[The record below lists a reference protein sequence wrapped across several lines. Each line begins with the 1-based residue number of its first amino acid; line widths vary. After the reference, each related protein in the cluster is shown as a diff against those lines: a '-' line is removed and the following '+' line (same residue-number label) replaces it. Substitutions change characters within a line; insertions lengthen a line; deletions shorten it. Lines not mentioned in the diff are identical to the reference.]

1 MRSRP
6 EFLFGAAL
14 AVIGCGPLPET
25 YIEARGRYEDGREIV
40 FREKAQRIPCDST
53 KADAPCV
60 TLMAVRL
67 TAPVE
72 ELLRG
77 VRITFTPSRM
87 SAQTMYSSGLLEP
100 VTVYAVRATT
110 QRFVDLSIN
119 GGEVLFNE
127 ISSRPEEATSGAF
140 GKMTLTRSSED
151 EGGPLSLT
159 LESGSFYFMHTLS
172 P

>member
-1 MRSRP
+1 MMSRP

-14 AVIGCGPLPET
+14 AAMGCGPLPET

-60 TLMAVRL
+60 TLMALRL

-77 VRITFTPSRM
+77 VRITFTPSKM

-100 VTVYAVRATT
+100 VTVYGVKATT
-110 QRFVDLSIN
+110 DRFVDLSIN
-119 GGEVLFNE
+119 GGEIQFNQ
-127 ISSRPEEATSGAF
+127 IAGGPEDPTSGTF
-140 GKMTLTRSSED
+140 GKMTLRRSMEE
-151 EGGPLSLT
+151 EGGPISLT
-159 LESGSFYFMHTLS
+159 LESGSFYFAQSLS